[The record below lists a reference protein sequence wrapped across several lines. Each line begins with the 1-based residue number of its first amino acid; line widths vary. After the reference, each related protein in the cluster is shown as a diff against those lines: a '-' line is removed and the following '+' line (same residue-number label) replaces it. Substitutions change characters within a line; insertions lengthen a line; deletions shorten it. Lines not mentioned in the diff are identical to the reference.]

1 MEAPSQMNLLR
12 EEVRRLNEESQT
24 REKEKEE
31 LKTRVQQLE
40 EQVRMLLMQR

>member
-40 EQVRMLLMQR
+40 EQVRMLLMQK